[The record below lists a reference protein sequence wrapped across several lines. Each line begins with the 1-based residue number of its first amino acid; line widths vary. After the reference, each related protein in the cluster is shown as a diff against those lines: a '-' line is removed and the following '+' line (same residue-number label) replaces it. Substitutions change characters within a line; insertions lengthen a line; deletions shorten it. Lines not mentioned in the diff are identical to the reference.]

1 MKKHFKLFCAILL
14 ITTLML
20 TSGCVSLSFAFLA
33 PGNFPGTTWTAENNG
48 VKISFTVYEESVIR
62 FEGQWEMEEGVYI
75 DVGALHVD
83 MFGCVS
89 TASGE
94 YEFFAQEFDHTLW
107 MTSEELPPTP
117 EEGED
122 YVSSLEKYELLFFSI
137 IYKGPKRFVATVES
151 SIIDEIPEGTVF
163 EFHRSDAE

>member
-1 MKKHFKLFCAILL
+1 MKKHFKLFCAFLL

-48 VKISFTVYEESVIR
+48 VKISFTVDEEAVIR

-75 DVGALHVD
+75 DVSPVYSD

-122 YVSSLEKYELLFFSI
+122 YISSLEKYELLFFSI
-137 IYKGPKRFVATVES
+137 IYKGPKCFVATVES

-163 EFHRSDAE
+163 EFHRSDAK